1 VNLLEVHGPV
11 GLLFAFLIVHA
22 LADFPLQGEYLAR
35 EKVRG
40 NSGGRPSWFIALSAH
55 SLIHGGG
62 VWWVSGSMT
71 IGLIEVFL
79 HWGIDLGKGEG
90 KFGLVADQLL
100 HVACK
105 LGYVGL
111 LVLLPQPIP

>member
-1 VNLLEVHGPV
+1 MNLLGVHGPA

-40 NSGGRPSWFIALSAH
+40 AADCKQSWIIALTAH
-55 SLIHGGG
+55 ALIHSGG
-62 VWWVSGSMT
+62 VWWVSGSM
-71 IGLIEVFL
+71 ILGCVEVVL
-79 HWGIDLGKGEG
+79 HWGIDFGKGEG
-90 KFGLVADQLL
+90 KFGLVTDQLL

-105 LGYVGL
+105 LGYVVL
-111 LVLLPQPIP
+111 LVLLPEQIP